1 MDKNLQPLRPFKL
14 WVLQNFPFIEEDFDA
29 LTNYEM
35 MCKIV
40 GKLNEVVDIT
50 NEQTKTFKYLEEE
63 FVKLKN
69 YVDEYLVGLD
79 DIKAQI
85 EVIDNT
91 LDNIAITLS
100 NHQEE
105 ITSLNNKIDSEI
117 NRVIE
122 IINNNYNQLKNY
134 VDYQDN
140 ILNNKIDNIQIGQIE
155 IYDPTSGTIKPLQEV
170 INDLYGLTNKDGLT
184 ASEFDAL
191 DLTATSFDAYQ
202 ITAYQFDSEGKIILV

>member
-85 EVIDNT
+85 EVINNT
-91 LDNIAITLS
+91 LDNIAITL
-100 NHQEE
+100 NEHQED

-122 IINNNYNQLKNY
+122 IINNDYNQLKNY

>member
-14 WVLQNFPFIEEDFDA
+14 WTLQNFPFIEEDFDA

-50 NEQTKTFKYLEEE
+50 NEQTETFKYLSEE

-69 YVDEYLVGLD
+69 YVDEYLKDID

-85 EVIDNT
+85 ELIDSA
-91 LDNIAITLS
+91 LDNIAITL
-100 NHQEE
+100 NEHQEE
-105 ITSLNNKIDSEI
+105 ISSLNNKIDSEI
-117 NRVIE
+117 NRVIA
-122 IINNNYNQLKNY
+122 IINENYNQLKTY
-134 VDYQDN
+134 VDYQDS
-140 ILNNKIDNIQIGQIE
+140 ILNTKIDNIQIGQIE

-184 ASEFDAL
+184 ASEFDTL
-191 DLTATSFDAYQ
+191 ELTATSFDTYQ

>member
-1 MDKNLQPLRPFKL
+1 MEKNLQPLRPFKL

-40 GKLNEVVDIT
+40 GKLNEVVNIT
-50 NEQTKTFKYLEEE
+50 NEQTATFQYLSEE
-63 FVKLKN
+63 FTKLKN

-79 DIKAQI
+79 DVKAQI
-85 EVIDNT
+85 ELINTT
-91 LDNIAITLS
+91 LDNIAITL
-100 NHQEE
+100 NDHQEE

-117 NRVIE
+117 NRVIN
-122 IINNNYNQLKNY
+122 IINSNYNRLKDY
-134 VDYQDN
+134 VDFQDN
-140 ILNNKIDNIQIGQIE
+140 LLNEKIDNIQIGQIE

-170 INDLYGLTNKDGLT
+170 INNLYGLTNKDGLT

-191 DLTATSFDAYQ
+191 DLTATAFDAYQ